1 MRLILFV
8 VLLVLSWGCASVAAE
23 LYSEK
28 ELWAAGELW
37 TETRVQWQAEQTA
50 HQRRLAEIERSTV
63 PEARKGELRRIELQR
78 HGHRSQI
85 LAAKRDQ
92 VQNVLVNEANARVR
106 GGKTAA
112 SGQLVD
118 TAGTKFGEAGHR
130 GVAGDRD
137 MGGGERTVS
146 KVKEVLKE
154 MGIYDAAAI
163 KESAGTFEIGD
174 DFELTINKDGA
185 RPRAGSEF
193 HRIKAEVDARNPET
207 YVSESMKNRS
217 PDGKSVQKQVGTDY
231 VEIQDHRKKAAE
243 GLQADGKKLA
253 ASPDKLQKMA
263 KGTVKTLDMGDLDD
277 GMVGKILQQNGIK
290 ESPEAFRQRL
300 RGMKEGAV
308 KVADAGE
315 AERLRRASED
325 IFNAAEQKA
334 FHRAKQEIVALREK
348 AAALPAK
355 DPKRAVIEDE
365 IVDSVTKMKATR
377 AANDQL
383 ASGAPASKPAA
394 KSGARPVAA
403 ATQVS
408 NTPSGRTTAEAELAA
423 LDDIHATSGK
433 AKAAKAFGALMNIVD
448 IGQSCQIVEDYME
461 GKVTLKDAA
470 TKIVDQHVTGGAIG
484 TVEHAAQS
492 QADYSAA
499 QSAIEQAN
507 RENMAAY
514 LNAWEVQLRK
524 AGMTPAEARR
534 YVGSAMLAGN
544 LEKLEDK
551 AQALTAAGKTITP
564 PQLVV
569 DTFEA
574 DDTLGQRIYGLGEGM
589 VQGAYASGKYLVT
602 APSRTVEAWAE
613 GELKEAD
620 LEAYAN
626 QKDAEGRTEM
636 FRKLLNAGIDPKV
649 ALPALNDWEN
659 GKMGPLKELF
669 RQARANRQDAEP
681 TAADLAAIE
690 EENQRIATE
699 EQQRSQLVQQYHAL
713 LAYLRFVPIT
723 LAVDPA
729 PVELAEEGRRALVR
743 LALNGPEKSDL
754 PAVAA
759 QIEQTIGQLTGT
771 PGKVLLAYQFSCKG
785 QPGATGNEW
794 LTASPGSAGTYP
806 VTATMVVEVGA
817 AGLGG
822 PYAALVRK
830 FERSETAPVEVR
842 IDADSTELS
851 GEIWDIMRT
860 TPNLSVDFP
869 LRSFKATV
877 SPAAVITFPVR
888 YTSDTYL
895 VEGKGSLHFSA
906 DGKQINEL
914 VIKTTTTDPKSG
926 EVLQKDE
933 KQLGPFTVY
942 AADKET
948 ETQRS
953 HLYYTMPWENRD
965 IFGSVK
971 SSIRDVSARD
981 DGSCCKYG
989 AFTERPAVNITRADA
1004 EAKTYIHFYMTDEA
1018 IEKKETLAKRL
1029 HQEKKQ
1035 RQEAVG
1041 KAAAAG
1047 TQWAGPFG
1055 AEEQFDGTI
1064 KLDVSTT
1071 EKVVSGSFRGVHME
1085 GKERKHI
1092 LSGEFQGVINPK
1104 SGEITATIIKS
1115 SMSVFRL
1122 DKGKWYPAS
1131 LVPQD
1136 LAKET
1141 RVLGTLDGNS
1151 ITGYLEIDGKKGF
1164 AWSAQPVGEGDKK

>member
-1 MRLILFV
+1 MRLILSV
-8 VLLVLSWGCASVAAE
+8 VLLVSTWACASVAAE

-37 TETRVQWQAEQTA
+37 TETRVQWQAEQAA
-50 HQRRLAEIERSTV
+50 HQRRLAAIERSAV
-63 PEARKGELRRIELQR
+63 PEARKGELRRIEVQR
-78 HGHRSQI
+78 HGQRSQI

-106 GGKTAA
+106 GGQTAA

-130 GVAGDRD
+130 GMAGDRD

-193 HRIKAEVDARNPET
+193 HRVKAEVDARNPET

-217 PDGKSVQKQVGTDY
+217 PDGRSVQKQAGTDY

-253 ASPDKLQKMA
+253 ASPDKVQKMA

-334 FHRAKQEIVALREK
+334 FNRAKQEIVVLREK

-383 ASGAPASKPAA
+383 ASGAPASKATA
-394 KSGARPVAA
+394 KSGGRPVAA
-403 ATQVS
+403 ATQS
-408 NTPSGRTTAEAELAA
+408 GNAPSGRTTAQAELAA

-448 IGQSCQIVEDYME
+448 IGQSCQVVEDYME
-461 GKVTLKDAA
+461 GKVSLKDAA

-484 TVEHAAQS
+484 TVERAAES
-492 QADYSAA
+492 HADYSAA

-524 AGMTPAEARR
+524 AGMTPAEARQ

-551 AQALTAAGKTITP
+551 AQALAAAGKTITP

-620 LEAYAN
+620 LEAYAH

-636 FRKLLNAGIDPKV
+636 FRKLLNAGLDAKV
-649 ALPALNDWEN
+649 ILPALNDWEN

-681 TAADLAAIE
+681 TAADLAAVE
-690 EENQRIATE
+690 EENQRIAAE

-713 LAYLRFVPIT
+713 LAYLRFAPIT
-723 LAVDPA
+723 LVVDPA
-729 PVELAEEGRRALVR
+729 PVELAEEGRRALIR
-743 LALNGPEKSDL
+743 LAVHGPEKSDL
-754 PAVAA
+754 AAVAV

-771 PGKVLLAYQFSCKG
+771 PGKVLLAYRFSCKG
-785 QPGATGNEW
+785 QPGAASNEW

-806 VTATMVVEVGA
+806 VTVTMVVEVGT
-817 AGLGG
+817 AGLGA
-822 PYAALVRK
+822 PYGTLVRK

-842 IDADSTELS
+842 VNADRTELS

-860 TPNLSVDFP
+860 TPELTIDMPIN
-869 LRSFKATV
+869 SFRATV
-877 SPAAVITFPVR
+877 SPAAVITFPVK
-888 YTSDTYL
+888 YTINTYL
-895 VEGKGSLHFSA
+895 VEGKGSLHFST

-914 VIKTTTTDPKSG
+914 LIKTTTTDPQSG

-933 KQLGPFTVY
+933 KRLGPFTVY

-953 HLYYTMPWENRD
+953 HLYYTISWDNRD

-971 SSIRDVSARD
+971 ASTREVSARD

-989 AFTERPAVNITRADA
+989 AFTERAAENITRADA
-1004 EAKTYIHFYMTDEA
+1004 DAKTRIHFRMTDAA
-1018 IEKKETLAKRL
+1018 IEKKEALNKQL
-1029 HQEKKQ
+1029 YQEKKQ

-1055 AEEQFDGTI
+1055 ADEQFDGTI

-1071 EKVVSGSFRGVHME
+1071 EKVVSGSFKGVHME
-1085 GKERKHI
+1085 GEDRKHI

-1115 SMSVFRL
+1115 SLSVLRL

-1131 LVPQD
+1131 LAPQD

-1141 RVLGTLDGNS
+1141 RVLGRLDGNS
-1151 ITGYLEIDGKKGF
+1151 ITGHLEIDGKKGF
-1164 AWSAQPVGEGDKK
+1164 AWSAQPVGEGGKK